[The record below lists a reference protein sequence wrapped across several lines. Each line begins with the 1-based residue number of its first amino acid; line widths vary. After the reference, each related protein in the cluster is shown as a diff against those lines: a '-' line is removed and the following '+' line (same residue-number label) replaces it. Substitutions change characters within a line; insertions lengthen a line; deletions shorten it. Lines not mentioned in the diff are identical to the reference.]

1 MEQVAIAAI
10 DTRALK
16 LAADLIKSIKEKFPD
31 SERSTRLAV
40 STSSALSMCTCDA
53 ASCRSARCFS

>member
-1 MEQVAIAAI
+1 MPSCAVWLIMEQVAIAAI

-40 STSSALSMCTCDA
+40 KTPSAL
-53 ASCRSARCFS
+53 